1 MAIATRQTVGVSVS
15 QRACVHAA
23 VRTHACVSK
32 LSVTPAAA
40 LGRAAVGLKKAVS
53 QGTT

>member
-15 QRACVHAA
+15 RRACVYAA

-32 LSVTPAAA
+32 LSLTPAAA
-40 LGRAAVGLKKAVS
+40 SGQAAAGLKKAAS
-53 QGTT
+53 QGAT